1 MNTFTKLLAPAA
13 LAFAVFGAQ
22 AGEITAGDIGAQ
34 PVTAGPS
41 VAVRINTPVA
51 ASGEVSVGDLGMTA
65 PTPSQAIPPT
75 RNAMSQPVRSLY
87 AIGA

>member
-22 AGEITAGDIGAQ
+22 ASEITAGDIGAQ

-41 VAVRINTPVA
+41 VAVAITGPVGQ
-51 ASGEVSVGDLGMTA
+51 SGELAVGDLGTQPVTA
-65 PTPSQAIPPT
+65 SQVRTP
-75 RNAMSQPVRSLY
+75 RDVMSQPVRSLY
-87 AIGA
+87 VIGA

>member
-22 AGEITAGDIGAQ
+22 AGEIAAGDIGAQ

-41 VAVRINTPVA
+41 VAVRIDTPVGN
-51 ASGEVSVGDLGMTA
+51 SGEVAVGDLGTT
-65 PTPSQAIPPT
+65 PVTPSQAVPPT

>member
-22 AGEITAGDIGAQ
+22 AGEITAGDIGSQA
-34 PVTAGPS
+34 VKAGSATAVQITGPIG
-41 VAVRINTPVA
+41 V
-51 ASGEVSVGDLGMTA
+51 SGEVVVGDLGLRKVTA
-65 PTPSQAIPPT
+65 QRVAKQPRDTMA
-75 RNAMSQPVRSLY
+75 QPVRSLY